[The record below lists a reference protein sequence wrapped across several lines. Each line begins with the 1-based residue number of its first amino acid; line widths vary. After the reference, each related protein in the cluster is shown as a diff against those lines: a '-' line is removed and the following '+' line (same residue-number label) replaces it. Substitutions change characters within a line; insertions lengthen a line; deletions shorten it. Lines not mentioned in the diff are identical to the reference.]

1 MERCPYCASPVPA
14 QAAICPAC
22 GMSIAAAG
30 EQHLPV
36 GTRLRGG
43 RYTLGKVLGQGGFGI
58 TYLGADTQ
66 ENRPVAIKELFPEGT
81 SRKANSRNVVPP
93 TSLLG
98 SGFAETMEKFEDEA
112 RVMAKFNHPGIV
124 QVFDIFEENGTAYLV
139 MEFLKGQTLG
149 KRIEKQGR
157 LSPSEVQSIALKLLD
172 ALEVVHSTGMLHRD
186 IKPDNVFLHQDG
198 RVVLIDFGSA
208 RQFAQGKTQRH
219 TRLVTPGYAPLEQ
232 YGTAG
237 KFGPYTDIYALGAT
251 LYHAL
256 MGVVPPAATDR
267 VQSNQPL
274 RLPRETPDGL
284 ENAVNRA
291 LEIRV
296 ERRPQS
302 VAEFRAILLGQQPQP
317 KPTSPPIPTTGSL
330 SIRVSPPQTAVRLQ
344 GPGGFQQVVLGD
356 TDLKGLPLGTYTLY
370 ADARGFQ
377 PQQVKVQLRAGSHL
391 EARFTLAPVQR
402 PAPAPVPKPA
412 PTPVPQPQPA
422 PTPIPQPSPTPS
434 GTPSPVPGPAPTPSN
449 TSRLLN
455 LRLNLL
461 TLIAFMALFYLFFE
475 VRPAT
480 LQTFLQPLDEQLQ
493 RDFDALVPGYPE
505 IFPWLRA
512 GFYSAIV
519 LGVFYTLSFLVTQVV
534 WLLPLVVLVGAGLL
548 YYNNMLPIE
557 QGALAVLVLGA
568 VYLGV
573 LLLERQSIPL
583 AVVLGLVAA
592 FRWADPA
599 QGEVLEPGGLAVAVL
614 ILCFGGIVRLTRE
627 RRREERN
634 P

>member
-1 MERCPYCASPVPA
+1 MERCPYCASPIPPGA
-14 QAAICPAC
+14 TTCPAC
-22 GMSIAAAG
+22 GMGIDVHASH
-30 EQHLPV
+30 HLPV
-36 GTRLRGG
+36 GTRLKGG

-66 ENRPVAIKELFPEGT
+66 ENRPVAIKELFPEGS
-81 SRKANSRNVVPP
+81 SRRANSRNVVPP

-98 SGFAETMEKFEDEA
+98 AGFAETMEKFEDEA

-124 QVFDIFEENGTAYLV
+124 RVFDIFEENGTAYLV

-149 KRIEKQGR
+149 KRIEKQGKLPAR
-157 LSPSEVQSIALKLLD
+157 EVQDIALKLLD
-172 ALEVVHSTGMLHRD
+172 ALEVVHNAGMLHRD

-208 RQFAQGKTQRH
+208 RQFAQGKTLQH

-237 KFGPYTDIYALGAT
+237 KFGPYTDLYALGAT

-274 RLPRETPDGL
+274 RLPPETPDGL
-284 ENAVNRA
+284 EQAVNRA

-302 VAEFRAILLGQQPQP
+302 VAEFRAILLGQRQPTP
-317 KPTSPPIPTTGSL
+317 AARTAPAPAPATGNL

-344 GPGGFQQVVLGD
+344 GPNNFQQVVQGD

-377 PQQVKVQLRAGSHL
+377 PQQVKVQLRAGSVL
-391 EARFTLAPVQR
+391 EARFNLAPAQR
-402 PAPAPVPKPA
+402 PTPAPVPQPP
-412 PTPVPQPQPA
+412 PTPNPTPPPQPNP
-422 PTPIPQPSPTPS
+422 
-434 GTPSPVPGPAPTPSN
+434 TPSPVPEPSAR
-449 TSRLLN
+449 TLHN

-461 TLIAFMALFYLFFE
+461 TLVAFLALFYLFFE
-475 VRPAT
+475 VRPVG
-480 LQTFLQPLDEQLQ
+480 LQTLLQPLDQQLE
-493 RDFDALVPGYPE
+493 RDFNTWVPNFPGV
-505 IFPWLRA
+505 FPWLRA

-519 LGVFYTLSFLVTQVV
+519 LGVFYTLSFLVTQVG
-534 WLLPLVVLVGAGLL
+534 WLLPLLVLGGTGLL
-548 YYNNMLPIE
+548 IYNNLISPE
-557 QGALAVLVLGA
+557 QGALAAAVLGA

-583 AVVLGLVAA
+583 AVVLGLAAA
-592 FRWADPA
+592 FRWADA
-599 QGEVLEPGGLAVAVL
+599 AKGELLEPGGLAVAVL

>member
-1 MERCPYCASPVPA
+1 MGIDVHATH
-14 QAAICPAC
+14 
-22 GMSIAAAG
+22 
-30 EQHLPV
+30 HLPV
-36 GTRLRGG
+36 GTRLKGG

-66 ENRPVAIKELFPEGT
+66 ENRPVAIKELFPEGS
-81 SRKANSRNVVPP
+81 SRRANSRNVVPP

-98 SGFAETMEKFEDEA
+98 AGFAETMEKFEDEA
-112 RVMAKFNHPGIV
+112 RVLSRFNHPGIV
-124 QVFDIFEENGTAYLV
+124 RVFDIFEENGTAYLV

-149 KRIEKQGR
+149 KRIEKQGKLPAR
-157 LSPSEVQSIALKLLD
+157 EVQDIALKLLD
-172 ALEVVHSTGMLHRD
+172 ALEVVHGAGMLHRD

-208 RQFAQGKTQRH
+208 RQFAQGKTLQH

-237 KFGPYTDIYALGAT
+237 KFGPYTDLYALGAT

-284 ENAVNRA
+284 EQAVNRA

-296 ERRPQS
+296 DRRPQS
-302 VAEFRAILLGQQPQP
+302 VAEFRAILLGQRQPAPAAQTAP
-317 KPTSPPIPTTGSL
+317 PPTPATGNL
-330 SIRVSPPQTAVRLQ
+330 SIRVNPPHTAVRLQ
-344 GPGGFQQVVLGD
+344 GPNNFQQVVQGNA
-356 TDLKGLPLGTYTLY
+356 DLKGLPLGTYTLY

-377 PQQVKVQLRAGSHL
+377 PQQVKVQLRAGSVL
-391 EARFTLAPVQR
+391 EARFTLAPVRRPAPTPQ
-402 PAPAPVPKPA
+402 PAPAPQ
-412 PTPVPQPQPA
+412 PTPPPQPA
-422 PTPIPQPSPTPS
+422 PAPIPGPNPTPTPS
-434 GTPSPVPGPAPTPSN
+434 PAPAI
-449 TSRLLN
+449 RLYN

-461 TLIAFMALFYLFFE
+461 TLAAFVALFYVFFE

-480 LQTFLQPLDEQLQ
+480 LQTLLQPLDQQLE
-493 RDFDALVPGYPE
+493 RDFNTWVPGYPE
-505 IFPWLRA
+505 VFPWLRA

-519 LGVFYTLSFLVTQVV
+519 LGVFYTLSFLVTQVG
-534 WLLPLVVLVGAGLL
+534 WLLPLLVLGGTGLL
-548 YYNNMLPIE
+548 LYNNLISPE
-557 QGALAVLVLGA
+557 QGALAAAVLGA

-583 AVVLGLVAA
+583 AVVLGLAAA
-592 FRWADPA
+592 FRWADA
-599 QGEVLEPGGLAVAVL
+599 ARGELLEPGGLAVAVL

>member
-1 MERCPYCASPVPA
+1 MGIDVHATH
-14 QAAICPAC
+14 
-22 GMSIAAAG
+22 
-30 EQHLPV
+30 HLPV
-36 GTRLRGG
+36 GTRLKGG

-66 ENRPVAIKELFPEGT
+66 ENRPVAIKELFPEGS
-81 SRKANSRNVVPP
+81 SRRANSRNVVPP

-98 SGFAETMEKFEDEA
+98 AGFTETMEKFEEEA

-149 KRIEKQGR
+149 KRIEKQGKLPAR
-157 LSPSEVQSIALKLLD
+157 EVQDIALKLLD
-172 ALEVVHSTGMLHRD
+172 ALEVVHGAGMLHRD

-208 RQFAQGKTQRH
+208 RQFAQGKTLQH

-237 KFGPYTDIYALGAT
+237 KFGPYTDLYALGAT

-284 ENAVNRA
+284 EQAVNRA

-296 ERRPQS
+296 DRRPQS
-302 VAEFRAILLGQQPQP
+302 VAEFRAILLGQRQPAP
-317 KPTSPPIPTTGSL
+317 AARTAPPPTTATGNL

-344 GPGGFQQVVLGD
+344 GPNNFQQVVQGD

-377 PQQVKVQLRAGSHL
+377 PQQVRVQLRAGSLL
-391 EARFTLAPVQR
+391 EARFILAPVQR
-402 PAPAPVPKPA
+402 PAPAPAPQPRPA
-412 PTPVPQPQPA
+412 PPPAPAPQPA
-422 PTPIPQPSPTPS
+422 PAPMPGPNPTPPPSPA
-434 GTPSPVPGPAPTPSN
+434 PAT
-449 TSRLLN
+449 RLYN

-461 TLIAFMALFYLFFE
+461 TLAAFVALFYVFFE
-475 VRPAT
+475 VRPVT

-493 RDFDALVPGYPE
+493 RDFNTWVPGYPE
-505 IFPWLRA
+505 VFPWLRA

-534 WLLPLVVLVGAGLL
+534 WLLPLLVLGGAGLL
-548 YYNNMLPIE
+548 LYNNLISPE
-557 QGALAVLVLGA
+557 QGALAAAVLGA

-573 LLLERQSIPL
+573 LLLERLSIPL

-592 FRWADPA
+592 FRWANPA
-599 QGEVLEPGGLAVAVL
+599 QGELLGPGGLAVAVL

>member
-1 MERCPYCASPVPA
+1 
-14 QAAICPAC
+14 
-22 GMSIAAAG
+22 MSIAMPG

-36 GTRLRGG
+36 GTRLKGG

-66 ENRPVAIKELFPEGT
+66 ENRPVAIKELFPEGS
-81 SRKANSRNVVPP
+81 SRRANSRNVVPP

-98 SGFAETMEKFEDEA
+98 TGFAETMEKFEDEA
-112 RVMAKFNHPGIV
+112 RVLSRFNHPGIV
-124 QVFDIFEENGTAYLV
+124 RVFDIFEENGTAYLV

-149 KRIEKQGR
+149 KRIEKQGKLEAR
-157 LSPSEVQSIALKLLD
+157 EVQDIALKLLD
-172 ALEVVHSTGMLHRD
+172 ALEVVHSAGMLHRD

-208 RQFAQGKTQRH
+208 RQFAQGKTLQH

-237 KFGPYTDIYALGAT
+237 KFGPYTDLYALGAT

-256 MGVVPPAATDR
+256 TGVVPPAATDR

-284 ENAVNRA
+284 EQAVNRA

-296 ERRPQS
+296 DRRPQS
-302 VAEFRAILLGQQPQP
+302 VAEFRAILLGQQQP
-317 KPTSPPIPTTGSL
+317 TPADPSATGNL
-330 SIRVSPPQTAVRLQ
+330 SIRVSPPQTAVRVQ
-344 GPGGFQQVVLGD
+344 GPNNFQRVVQGN
-356 TDLKGLPLGTYTLY
+356 TDLEGLPSGTYTLY

-377 PQQVKVQLRAGSHL
+377 PQQVKVQLRAGSVL
-391 EARFTLAPVQR
+391 EARFTLAPVRR
-402 PAPAPVPKPA
+402 PAPAPQPA
-412 PTPVPQPQPA
+412 PAPRPAPQPTPAPQPA
-422 PTPIPQPSPTPS
+422 PAPMPGPQPSPTPS
-434 GTPSPVPGPAPTPSN
+434 PAPAPLA
-449 TSRLLN
+449 SRLYN

-461 TLIAFMALFYLFFE
+461 TLVAFLALFYVFFE

-480 LQTFLQPLDEQLQ
+480 LQTLLQPLDEQLL
-493 RDFDALVPGYPE
+493 RDFNTWVPGYPE
-505 IFPWLRA
+505 VFPWLRA

-534 WLLPLVVLVGAGLL
+534 WLLPLLVLGGAGLL
-548 YYNNMLPIE
+548 LYRKLISLE
-557 QGALAVLVLGA
+557 QGALAAVLLGA

-573 LLLERQSIPL
+573 LFLERQSIPL

-592 FRWADPA
+592 FRWANPA
-599 QGEVLEPGGLAVAVL
+599 QGEILEPGGLAVAVL
-614 ILCFGGIVRLTRE
+614 ILSFGGIVRLTRE
-627 RRREERN
+627 RQREERN

>member
-1 MERCPYCASPVPA
+1 MDRCPYCASPVPTN
-14 QAAICPAC
+14 AAICPTC
-22 GMSIAAAG
+22 GMSIAMPG

-66 ENRPVAIKELFPEGT
+66 ENRPVAIKELFPEGS
-81 SRKANSRNVVPP
+81 SRKASSRNVVPP
-93 TSLLG
+93 TSLIG
-98 SGFAETMEKFEDEA
+98 AGFLETMEKFEDEA

-124 QVFDIFEENGTAYLV
+124 RVFDIFEENGTAYLV

-149 KRIEKQGR
+149 KRIEKQGK
-157 LSPSEVQSIALKLLD
+157 LSASEVQDIALKLLD
-172 ALEVVHSTGMLHRD
+172 ALEVVHQAGMLHRD

-208 RQFAQGKTQRH
+208 RQFARNKTVSH

-267 VQSNQPL
+267 VQHNQPL

-284 ENAVNRA
+284 ETAVNRA

-296 ERRPQS
+296 DQRPQS
-302 VAEFRAILLGQQPQP
+302 VAEFRSLLQGGRPRPTPAP
-317 KPTSPPIPTTGSL
+317 KPTPAPTPAAGSL

-344 GPGGFQQVVLGD
+344 GPNNFQQVVQGD
-356 TDLKGLPLGTYTLY
+356 TDLRGLPLGTYTLY

-377 PQQVKVQLRAGSHL
+377 PQQVKVQLRAGNHL
-391 EARFTLAPVQR
+391 EARFTLAPVR
-402 PAPAPVPKPA
+402 SPAPAPTPKPA
-412 PTPVPQPQPA
+412 PTPVPQPQPT
-422 PTPIPQPSPTPS
+422 PTPTPNPTPS
-434 GTPSPVPGPAPTPSN
+434 PAPAPRA

-461 TLIAFMALFYLFFE
+461 TLVAFLALFYLFFE
-475 VRPAT
+475 VRPVT
-480 LQTFLQPLDEQLQ
+480 LQAFLQPVDEQLE
-493 RDFDALVPGYPE
+493 RDFNALVPGYPE
-505 IFPWLRA
+505 VFPWLRA

-519 LGVFYTLSFLVTQVV
+519 LGIFYTLSFLVTQVV
-534 WLLPLVVLVGAGLL
+534 WLLPLMVLGGVGLL
-548 YYNNMLPIE
+548 IYNNLLLPE
-557 QGALAVLVLGA
+557 QGAVIAIILGA

-573 LLLERQSIPL
+573 LLLERQSLPL

-599 QGEVLEPGGLAVAVL
+599 QGEILEPGGLAVAML

>member
-1 MERCPYCASPVPA
+1 MGVDLH
-14 QAAICPAC
+14 
-22 GMSIAAAG
+22 GVH
-30 EQHLPV
+30 HLPL
-36 GTRLRGG
+36 GTRLKNG

-58 TYLGADTQ
+58 TYLGADTH

-81 SRKANSRNVVPP
+81 SRRPNSRQILPS
-93 TSLLG
+93 TGLAG
-98 SGFAETMEKFEDEA
+98 AGFLEIMHKFEEEYEVT
-112 RVMAKFNHPGIV
+112 RKLHHPGIV

-157 LSPSEVQSIALKLLD
+157 LSASEVQGIALKLLE
-172 ALEVVHSTGMLHRD
+172 ALEVVHGAGMLHRD

-208 RQFAQGKTQRH
+208 RQFARNKTVSH

-256 MGVVPPAATDR
+256 LGEVPPAATDR
-267 VQSNQPL
+267 IQSNQPL

-284 ENAVNRA
+284 ETAVNRA

-296 ERRPQS
+296 DQRPQS
-302 VAEFRAILLGQQPQP
+302 VAEFRSLLQGGRSRPAPAP
-317 KPTSPPIPTTGSL
+317 KPAPAPIPATGSL

-344 GPGGFQQVVLGD
+344 GPNNFQRVVQGD
-356 TDLKGLPLGTYTLY
+356 TDLRGLPLGAYTLY

-377 PQQVKVQLRAGSHL
+377 PQQVKVQLRTGNHL

-402 PAPAPVPKPA
+402 PAPAPA
-412 PTPVPQPQPA
+412 PRPVPQPQPP
-422 PTPIPQPSPTPS
+422 PTPTPNPTPD
-434 GTPSPVPGPAPTPSN
+434 PAPARSATP
-449 TSRLLN
+449 RLLN

-461 TLIAFMALFYLFFE
+461 TLVAFLALFYVFFE
-475 VRPAT
+475 VRPLT
-480 LQTFLQPLDEQLQ
+480 LQTFLQPVDEQLQ
-493 RDFDALVPGYPE
+493 RDFNTLVPGFPE
-505 IFPWLRA
+505 AFPWLRA

-534 WLLPLVVLVGAGLL
+534 WLLPLGVLGGVGLL
-548 YYNNMLPIE
+548 IYNNMLLPE
-557 QGALAVLVLGA
+557 QGAMAAVILGA

-573 LLLERQSIPL
+573 LLLERLSVPL
-583 AVVLGLVAA
+583 AIILGLVAA

-599 QGEVLEPGGLAVAVL
+599 QGEILEPGGIVVAVL

-627 RRREERN
+627 RRREERT

>member
-1 MERCPYCASPVPA
+1 MGIDVHATH
-14 QAAICPAC
+14 
-22 GMSIAAAG
+22 
-30 EQHLPV
+30 HLPV
-36 GTRLRGG
+36 GTRLKGG

-66 ENRPVAIKELFPEGT
+66 ENRPVAIKELFPEGS
-81 SRKANSRNVVPP
+81 SRRANSRNVVPP

-98 SGFAETMEKFEDEA
+98 AGFAETMEKFEDEA

-124 QVFDIFEENGTAYLV
+124 RVFDIFEENGTAYLV

-149 KRIEKQGR
+149 KRIEKQGKLPAR
-157 LSPSEVQSIALKLLD
+157 EVQDIALKLLD
-172 ALEVVHSTGMLHRD
+172 ALEVVHGAGMLHRD

-208 RQFAQGKTQRH
+208 RQFAQGKTLQH

-237 KFGPYTDIYALGAT
+237 KFGPYTDLYALGAT

-284 ENAVNRA
+284 EQAVNRA

-296 ERRPQS
+296 DRRPQS
-302 VAEFRAILLGQQPQP
+302 VAEFRAILLGQRQPAP
-317 KPTSPPIPTTGSL
+317 AARTAPPPTPATGNL
-330 SIRVSPPQTAVRLQ
+330 SIRVNPPQTAVRLQ
-344 GPGGFQQVVLGD
+344 GPNNFQQVVQGD
-356 TDLKGLPLGTYTLY
+356 TDLKGLPPGTYTLY

-377 PQQVKVQLRAGSHL
+377 PQQVKVQLRAGSVL
-391 EARFTLAPVQR
+391 EARFNLAPVRRPAPTPQ
-402 PAPAPVPKPA
+402 PAPAPQ
-412 PTPVPQPQPA
+412 PTPAPQPA
-422 PTPIPQPSPTPS
+422 PAPMPGPQPNRAPS
-434 GTPSPVPGPAPTPSN
+434 PAPTPS
-449 TSRLLN
+449 TSRLYN

-461 TLIAFMALFYLFFE
+461 TLVAFLALFYVFFE
-475 VRPAT
+475 VRPIT
-480 LQTFLQPLDEQLQ
+480 LQTFLQPLDQQLE
-493 RDFDALVPGYPE
+493 RDFNTWVPGYPE
-505 IFPWLRA
+505 VLPWLRA

-519 LGVFYTLSFLVTQVV
+519 LGVFYTLSFLVTQVG
-534 WLLPLVVLVGAGLL
+534 WLLPLLVLGGAGLL
-548 YYNNMLPIE
+548 IYNNLISPE
-557 QGALAVLVLGA
+557 QGALAAAVLGA

-583 AVVLGLVAA
+583 AVVLGLAAA
-592 FRWADPA
+592 FRWADA
-599 QGEVLEPGGLAVAVL
+599 TKGELLEPGGLAVAVL

>member
-1 MERCPYCASPVPA
+1 
-14 QAAICPAC
+14 
-22 GMSIAAAG
+22 MSIAMPG

-36 GTRLRGG
+36 GTRLKGG

-66 ENRPVAIKELFPEGT
+66 ENRPVAIKELFPEGS
-81 SRKANSRNVVPP
+81 SRRANSRNVVPP

-98 SGFAETMEKFEDEA
+98 AGFAETMEKFEDEA
-112 RVMAKFNHPGIV
+112 RVMARFNHPGIV
-124 QVFDIFEENGTAYLV
+124 RVFDIFEENGTAYLV

-157 LSPSEVQSIALKLLD
+157 LPAHEVQDIALKLLD
-172 ALEVVHSTGMLHRD
+172 ALEVVHGAGMLHRD

-208 RQFAQGKTQRH
+208 RQFAQGKTLQH
-219 TRLVTPGYAPLEQ
+219 TQLVTPGYAPLEQ

-237 KFGPYTDIYALGAT
+237 KFGPYTDLYALGAT

-284 ENAVNRA
+284 EQAVNRA

-296 ERRPQS
+296 DRRPQS
-302 VAEFRAILLGQQPQP
+302 VAEFRAILLRQRQPAP
-317 KPTSPPIPTTGSL
+317 APAPATGSL

-344 GPGGFQQVVLGD
+344 GPNNFQQVVQGD

-377 PQQVKVQLRAGSHL
+377 PQQVRVQLKAGSVL
-391 EARFTLAPVQR
+391 EARFTLAPAQR
-402 PAPAPVPKPA
+402 PAPTPAPQPRPAPPPAPQPTPTPQPVPA
-412 PTPVPQPQPA
+412 PQPA
-422 PTPIPQPSPTPS
+422 PTPNPSTS
-434 GTPSPVPGPAPTPSN
+434 GA
-449 TSRLLN
+449 SRHN
-455 LRLNLL
+455 LWLNLL
-461 TLIAFMALFYLFFE
+461 TLVAFAALFYLIYE
-475 VRPAT
+475 VRPPT
-480 LQTFLQPLDEQLQ
+480 LQTLLQPLDEQLQ
-493 RDFDALVPGYPE
+493 RDFNTWVPDYSE
-505 IFPWLRA
+505 VFPWLRA
-512 GFYSAIV
+512 GFYTAIV

-534 WLLPLVVLVGAGLL
+534 WLLPLLVLGGAGLL
-548 YYNNMLPIE
+548 IYNNLISTE
-557 QGALAVLVLGA
+557 QGALAAIVLG
-568 VYLGV
+568 VLYLGM
-573 LLLERQSIPL
+573 LLLERLSLPL
-583 AVVLGLVAA
+583 AVVLGLGAA

-599 QGEVLEPGGLAVAVL
+599 QGEILEPGGLAVSAL
-614 ILCFGGIVRLTRE
+614 ILCLGGIVRLNRE
-627 RRREERN
+627 RKREERN

>member
-1 MERCPYCASPVPA
+1 MP
-14 QAAICPAC
+14 
-22 GMSIAAAG
+22 G

-36 GTRLRGG
+36 GTRLKGG

-66 ENRPVAIKELFPEGT
+66 ENRPVAIKELFPEGS
-81 SRKANSRNVVPP
+81 SRRANSRNVVPP

-98 SGFAETMEKFEDEA
+98 AGFAETMEKFEDEA
-112 RVMAKFNHPGIV
+112 RVMARFNHPGIV
-124 QVFDIFEENGTAYLV
+124 RVFDIFEENGTAYLV

-157 LSPSEVQSIALKLLD
+157 LPAHEVQDIALKLLD
-172 ALEVVHSTGMLHRD
+172 ALEVVHGAGMLHRD

-208 RQFAQGKTQRH
+208 RQFAQGKTLQH

-237 KFGPYTDIYALGAT
+237 KFGPYTDLYALGAT

-284 ENAVNRA
+284 EQAVNRA

-296 ERRPQS
+296 DRRPQS
-302 VAEFRAILLGQQPQP
+302 VAEFRAILLGQRQPAP
-317 KPTSPPIPTTGSL
+317 AARPAPAPAPATGSL

-344 GPGGFQQVVLGD
+344 GPNNFQQVVQGD

-377 PQQVKVQLRAGSHL
+377 PQQVRVQLRAGSVL
-391 EARFTLAPVQR
+391 EARFTLAPAQR
-402 PAPAPVPKPA
+402 PAPTPAPQPRPAPPPAPQPTPTPQPVPA
-412 PTPVPQPQPA
+412 PQPA
-422 PTPIPQPSPTPS
+422 PTPNPSPS
-434 GTPSPVPGPAPTPSN
+434 GA
-449 TSRLLN
+449 SRHN
-455 LRLNLL
+455 LWLNLL
-461 TLIAFMALFYLFFE
+461 TLVAFVALFYLIYE
-475 VRPAT
+475 VRPPT
-480 LQTFLQPLDEQLQ
+480 LQTLLQPLDEQLQ
-493 RDFDALVPGYPE
+493 RDFNTWVPDYPE
-505 IFPWLRA
+505 VFPWLRA
-512 GFYSAIV
+512 GFYTAIV

-534 WLLPLVVLVGAGLL
+534 WLLPLLVLGGAGLL
-548 YYNNMLPIE
+548 IYNNLISTE
-557 QGALAVLVLGA
+557 QGALAAIVLGA
-568 VYLGV
+568 LYLGM
-573 LLLERQSIPL
+573 LLLERLSLPL
-583 AVVLGLVAA
+583 AVVLGLGAA

-599 QGEVLEPGGLAVAVL
+599 QGEILEPGGLAVSAL
-614 ILCFGGIVRLTRE
+614 ILCLGGIVRLNRE
-627 RRREERN
+627 RKREERN

>member
-1 MERCPYCASPVPA
+1 MP
-14 QAAICPAC
+14 
-22 GMSIAAAG
+22 G

-36 GTRLRGG
+36 GTRLKGG

-66 ENRPVAIKELFPEGT
+66 ENRPVAIKELFPEGS
-81 SRKANSRNVVPP
+81 SRRANSRNVVPP

-98 SGFAETMEKFEDEA
+98 AGFTETMEKFEDEA

-149 KRIEKQGR
+149 KRIEKQGKLPAR
-157 LSPSEVQSIALKLLD
+157 EVQDIALKLLD
-172 ALEVVHSTGMLHRD
+172 ALEVVHGVGMLHRD

-208 RQFAQGKTQRH
+208 RQFAQGKTLQH

-237 KFGPYTDIYALGAT
+237 KFGPYTDLYALGAT

-284 ENAVNRA
+284 EQAVNRA

-296 ERRPQS
+296 DKRPQS
-302 VAEFRAILLGQQPQP
+302 VAEFRAILLGQRQPTP
-317 KPTSPPIPTTGSL
+317 AARPVPAPASATGSL

-344 GPGGFQQVVLGD
+344 GPNNFQQVVQGD

-377 PQQVKVQLRAGSHL
+377 PQQVKVQLRAGSIL
-391 EARFTLAPVQR
+391 EARFTLAPIR
-402 PAPAPVPKPA
+402 SPAPAPVPKPA

-422 PTPIPQPSPTPS
+422 PIPAPNPTPS
-434 GTPSPVPGPAPTPSN
+434 PATTPSA

-461 TLIAFMALFYLFFE
+461 TLIAFLALFYVFFE
-475 VRPAT
+475 IRPIT
-480 LQTFLQPLDEQLQ
+480 LQTFLQPVDEQLQ
-493 RDFDALVPGYPE
+493 RDFNTLVPDYPE
-505 IFPWLRA
+505 LFPWLRA

-534 WLLPLVVLVGAGLL
+534 WLLPLGVLGGVGLL
-548 YYNNMLPIE
+548 IYNNMLLPE
-557 QGALAVLVLGA
+557 QGAMAAIILGA

-573 LLLERQSIPL
+573 LLLERLSIPL

-599 QGEVLEPGGLAVAVL
+599 QGEIMEPGGLAVAVL

>member
-1 MERCPYCASPVPA
+1 MGIDVHASH
-14 QAAICPAC
+14 
-22 GMSIAAAG
+22 
-30 EQHLPV
+30 HLPV
-36 GTRLRGG
+36 GTRLKGG

-66 ENRPVAIKELFPEGT
+66 ENRPVAIKELFPEGS
-81 SRKANSRNVVPP
+81 SRRANSRNVVPP

-98 SGFAETMEKFEDEA
+98 AGFAETMEKFEDEA

-124 QVFDIFEENGTAYLV
+124 RVFDIFEENGTAYLV

-149 KRIEKQGR
+149 KRIEKQGKLPAR
-157 LSPSEVQSIALKLLD
+157 EVQDIALKLLD
-172 ALEVVHSTGMLHRD
+172 ALEVVHNAGMLHRD

-208 RQFAQGKTQRH
+208 RQFAQGKTLQH

-237 KFGPYTDIYALGAT
+237 KFGPYTDLYALGAT

-284 ENAVNRA
+284 EQAVNRA

-296 ERRPQS
+296 DRRPQS
-302 VAEFRAILLGQQPQP
+302 VAEFRAILLGQRQPTP
-317 KPTSPPIPTTGSL
+317 AARTAPAPAPATGNL

-344 GPGGFQQVVLGD
+344 GPNNFQQVVQGD

-377 PQQVKVQLRAGSHL
+377 PQQVKVQLRAGSIL
-391 EARFTLAPVQR
+391 EARFNLAPVRRPAPTPQ
-402 PAPAPVPKPA
+402 PAPAPQ
-412 PTPVPQPQPA
+412 PTPAPQPA
-422 PTPIPQPSPTPS
+422 PAPMPGPQPNRAPS
-434 GTPSPVPGPAPTPSN
+434 PAPTPSA
-449 TSRLLN
+449 SRLYN

-461 TLIAFMALFYLFFE
+461 TLVAFLALFYVFFE
-475 VRPAT
+475 VRPIT

-493 RDFDALVPGYPE
+493 RDFNTWVPGYPE
-505 IFPWLRA
+505 VFPWLRA

-534 WLLPLVVLVGAGLL
+534 WLLPLLVLGGTGLL
-548 YYNNMLPIE
+548 IYNNLISPE
-557 QGALAVLVLGA
+557 QGGLAAAMLGA

-583 AVVLGLVAA
+583 AVVLGLAAA
-592 FRWADPA
+592 FRWADA
-599 QGEVLEPGGLAVAVL
+599 TKGELLEPGGLAVAVL

>member
-1 MERCPYCASPVPA
+1 MERCPYCASPLPPGA
-14 QAAICPAC
+14 SICPAC
-22 GMSIAAAG
+22 GMGVDVHGAH
-30 EQHLPV
+30 HLPV
-36 GTRLRGG
+36 GTRLKGG

-58 TYLGADTQ
+58 TYLGANTQ
-66 ENRPVAIKELFPEGT
+66 ENRPVAIKELFPEGS
-81 SRKANSRNVVPP
+81 SRRPQTRQVVPP

-98 SGFAETMEKFEDEA
+98 AGFAETMEKFEDEA
-112 RVMAKFNHPGIV
+112 RVMSKFNHPGIV
-124 QVFDIFEENGTAYLV
+124 RVFDIFEENGTAYLV

-149 KRIEKQGR
+149 KRIEKQGKLPAR
-157 LSPSEVQSIALKLLD
+157 EVQDIALKLLD
-172 ALEVVHSTGMLHRD
+172 ALEVVHSAGMLHRD

-208 RQFAQGKTQRH
+208 RQFAQGKTQQH

-267 VQSNQPL
+267 VQHNQPL

-284 ENAVNRA
+284 EQAVNRA

-296 ERRPQS
+296 DQRPQS
-302 VAEFRAILLGQQPQP
+302 VAEFRGLLQGGRPRSTP
-317 KPTSPPIPTTGSL
+317 APTPATGSL

-344 GPGGFQQVVLGD
+344 GPYNFQQVVQGD
-356 TDLKGLPLGTYTLY
+356 TDLHGLPLGTYTLY

-377 PQQVKVQLRAGSHL
+377 PQQVKVRLRADNHL
-391 EARFTLAPVQR
+391 EARFTLAPVR
-402 PAPAPVPKPA
+402 SPAPAPTPKPAPAPVP
-412 PTPVPQPQPA
+412 QPQPT
-422 PTPIPQPSPTPS
+422 PTPTPNPTPS
-434 GTPSPVPGPAPTPSN
+434 PAPAPRA

-461 TLIAFMALFYLFFE
+461 TLVAFLALFYLFFE
-475 VRPAT
+475 VRPVT
-480 LQTFLQPLDEQLQ
+480 LQAFLQPVDEQLE
-493 RDFDALVPGYPE
+493 RDFNALVPGYPE
-505 IFPWLRA
+505 VFPWLRA

-519 LGVFYTLSFLVTQVV
+519 LGVFYTLSFLITQVV
-534 WLLPLVVLVGAGLL
+534 WLLPVMVLGGVGLL
-548 YYNNMLPIE
+548 IYNNLLLPE
-557 QGALAVLVLGA
+557 QGAVIAIILGA

-573 LLLERQSIPL
+573 LLLERLSLPL

-599 QGEVLEPGGLAVAVL
+599 QGEILEPGGLAVAVL